1 METLFFLWITW
12 VIVAWMVIGIG
23 ALVTKKK

>member
-12 VIVAWMVIGIG
+12 VIGAWIMIRVGW
-23 ALVTKKK
+23 LVMRKK

>member
-12 VIVAWMVIGIG
+12 VIVARVIIGIG
-23 ALVTKKK
+23 ALVARKK